1 MILETLAMAGTVY
14 LGKSVNKYLT
24 GDRHR
29 EKSISLAVGV
39 DYVDLDDSM
48 KRQIL
53 DFIHDEIIHSA
64 FEGKSKCKL
73 TYDQLGL
80 DIFSYGQKNEMIE
93 LFSNVSSNMFK
104 EARFYSK
111 GVVFDISDYVLNAVN
126 QGYTAKK
133 QKLVA

>member
-1 MILETLAMAGTVY
+1 MLLETLAMVGVAT
-14 LGKSVNKYLT
+14 LGKSVNKYVT

-29 EKSISLAVGV
+29 EKAISLAVGV

-80 DIFSYGQKNEMIE
+80 DIFAYGQKNEMIE

-111 GVVFDISDYVLNAVN
+111 GVVFDISDDVLEAVN
-126 QGYTAKK
+126 QNCTFTNK
-133 QKLVA
+133 KLVA